1 MGLTP
6 LKGLLFLSGAVI
18 AGFGAAYLLGAFDAQ
33 TPPSAAILSSPS
45 PDTSTS
51 SAQSDGEDATAAGT
65 KEARLQEPVG
75 KDGKNAQET
84 LKSDPNVT
92 PPSFD
97 IVRVEPNGSMVIAGK
112 AEPNARVEIVNGST
126 VLGTATTGA
135 SGDFAAVLDEPLE
148 PGDYQ
153 IVLRATT
160 SDNVAATSIETAIV
174 TVPDDETGQ
183 VLALVDQPGAP
194 SRLITVPE
202 AKPPQTAETDT
213 PARDAPKPD
222 QTVQTPSDTQQQS
235 ATSNPED
242 DREATPS
249 TAEAGTEG
257 RQPAETARAEE
268 PRTSPGGNAARTSSS
283 ERESRTSPFIE
294 AVEIDGQQVFVA
306 GAAPV
311 GSTIRV
317 YVNQILLGE
326 TVTAPNG
333 RFLIEATRDLPI
345 GDYIVRADM
354 LSDDSSTVV
363 ARAAVPFT
371 RAEGEQVAAVAAPNT
386 TTDAGGDKVDTKD
399 ARLPDSGDAVPI
411 DQSGDTGQR
420 RTANA
425 DTEALEATATA
436 PKLAPVDGSV
446 IIRRGD
452 TLWHISRRVY
462 GRGIRYTT
470 LYLANQDQIEDPDR
484 IWPGQVF
491 AVPESTEEG
500 EAADMEAIEDQMV
513 DPENPG

>member
-6 LKGLLFLSGAVI
+6 LKGLLFLSGAVV
-18 AGFGAAYLLGAFDAQ
+18 AGLGAAYVMGAFE
-33 TPPSAAILSSPS
+33 TREPSPAGLSSMPS
-45 PDTSTS
+45 PEPDASSTP
-51 SAQSDGEDATAAGT
+51 AKLNEPDAGPGT
-65 KEARLQEPVG
+65 KEARLEGP
-75 KDGKNAQET
+75 DDAETDDRASET
-84 LKSDPNVT
+84 LKSAQEIE
-92 PPSFD
+92 PPTFD
-97 IVRVEPNGSMVIAGK
+97 VVRVEPNGSMVVAGK
-112 AEPNARVEIVNGST
+112 AAPNARVEIINGAT
-126 VLGTATTGA
+126 VLGTTISGP
-135 SGDFAAVLDEPLE
+135 SGDFAAVLDEPLK

-160 SDNVAATSIETAIV
+160 PENLAATSVETAIV
-174 TVPDDETGQ
+174 TVPDSETGQ

-202 AKPPQTAETDT
+202 ATA
-213 PARDAPKPD
+213 
-222 QTVQTPSDTQQQS
+222 
-235 ATSNPED
+235 PEEGKAQMEGEEKA
-242 DREATPS
+242 EATPAGQEQAVS
-249 TAEAGTEG
+249 VETPQAEPAPANA
-257 RQPAETARAEE
+257 QVMSPPAEETAPAAEQ
-268 PRTSPGGNAARTSSS
+268 PSPSASTIAQTSTPPAASPET
-283 ERESRTSPFIE
+283 PFIE
-294 AVEIDGQQVFVA
+294 AVEIDGRQVFVA
-306 GAAPV
+306 GAARP

-326 TVTAPNG
+326 TVTTPNG
-333 RFLIEATRDLPI
+333 RFLIEATRELPT

-354 LSDDSSTVV
+354 LSDDGRSVI

-371 RAEGEQVAAVAAPNT
+371 RSEGEQVAAVAAPNAGPDVRN
-386 TTDAGGDKVDTKD
+386 DASDDKD
-399 ARLPDSGDAVPI
+399 ARLPTTETPK
-411 DQSGDTGQR
+411 TGQEQK
-420 RTANA
+420 TAA
-425 DTEALEATATA
+425 AATASADPETTA

-500 EAADMEAIEDQMV
+500 EAADMDAIEDRTV
-513 DPENPG
+513 KPDSAN

>member
-6 LKGLLFLSGAVI
+6 LKGLLFLSGAVV
-18 AGFGAAYLLGAFDAQ
+18 AGLGAAYVLGAFDTQ
-33 TPPSAAILSSPS
+33 EPRPAALSSSPS
-45 PDTSTS
+45 PDTG
-51 SAQSDGEDATAAGT
+51 APAATAKQDEQGAGAAT
-65 KEARLQEPVG
+65 REARLEDAGQENASEPV
-75 KDGKNAQET
+75 KPAQEIA
-84 LKSDPNVT
+84 
-92 PPSFD
+92 PPTFD

-112 AEPNARVEIVNGST
+112 AEPNARVEIINGST
-126 VLGTATTGA
+126 VLGTATSGA
-135 SGDFAAVLDEPLE
+135 SGDFAAVLEEPLE

-160 SDNVAATSIETAIV
+160 PDNLAATSLETAIV
-174 TVPDDETGQ
+174 TVPDDEAGQ

-202 AKPPQTAETDT
+202 AKAPQESESETQAELASEPSATAPTGQEQPATAEKPQGE
-213 PARDAPKPD
+213 PAPVATEAEGEKP
-222 QTVQTPSDTQQQS
+222 
-235 ATSNPED
+235 
-242 DREATPS
+242 
-249 TAEAGTEG
+249 AEAAQTEE
-257 RQPAETARAEE
+257 QSPPATTAAE
-268 PRTSPGGNAARTSSS
+268 AAG
-283 ERESRTSPFIE
+283 SPFIE
-294 AVEIDGQQVFVA
+294 AVEIDGRQVFVA
-306 GAAPV
+306 GAARP

-326 TVTAPNG
+326 TVTTPNG
-333 RFLIEATRDLPI
+333 RFLIEATRELPI

-354 LSDDSSTVV
+354 LSDDGRTVV

-371 RAEGEQVAAVAAPNT
+371 RAEGEQVAAVAAPDSGSDVRN
-386 TTDAGGDKVDTKD
+386 DAVDGKD
-399 ARLPDSGDAVPI
+399 ARLPSA
-411 DQSGDTGQR
+411 
-420 RTANA
+420 
-425 DTEALEATATA
+425 EASQPAQEPEAAAEATSPDAKTTA

-513 DPENPG
+513 KPENAN

>member
-6 LKGLLFLSGAVI
+6 LKGLLFFSGAVV
-18 AGFGAAYLLGAFDAQ
+18 AGLGAAYVLGAFDAQ
-33 TPPSAAILSSPS
+33 EPRPAALSSSPS
-45 PDTSTS
+45 PD
-51 SAQSDGEDATAAGT
+51 AGAPAAAAKQDAGAASR
-65 KEARLQEPVG
+65 EARLEDASQAE
-75 KDGKNAQET
+75 DNSASET
-84 LKSDPNVT
+84 LKQAQEIA
-92 PPSFD
+92 PPTFD

-112 AEPNARVEIVNGST
+112 AEPNARIEIINGAT
-126 VLGTATTGA
+126 VLGTATSGA
-135 SGDFAAVLDEPLE
+135 SGDFAAVLEDPLE

-160 SDNVAATSIETAIV
+160 PDNLAATSLETAIV
-174 TVPDDETGQ
+174 TVPDDEAGQ

-202 AKPPQTAETDT
+202 AKAPQEGESETQAEVAPEPSAPAPAGQEPLATAEKPQGE
-213 PARDAPKPD
+213 PAPVA
-222 QTVQTPSDTQQQS
+222 
-235 ATSNPED
+235 N
-242 DREATPS
+242 EA
-249 TAEAGTEG
+249 EG
-257 RQPAETARAEE
+257 EQPAEAAQTEEQSPPATTAAE
-268 PRTSPGGNAARTSSS
+268 AAG
-283 ERESRTSPFIE
+283 SPFIE
-294 AVEIDGQQVFVA
+294 AVEIDGRQVFVA
-306 GAAPV
+306 GAARP

-326 TVTAPNG
+326 TVTTPNG
-333 RFLIEATRDLPI
+333 RFLIEATRELPI

-354 LSDDSSTVV
+354 LSDDGRTVV

-371 RAEGEQVAAVAAPNT
+371 RAEGEQVAAVAAPDSGSDVRN
-386 TTDAGGDKVDTKD
+386 DAVDGKD
-399 ARLPDSGDAVPI
+399 ARLPPAGASPSVQEPDA
-411 DQSGDTGQR
+411 
-420 RTANA
+420 AA
-425 DTEALEATATA
+425 EAASPGAETTA

-513 DPENPG
+513 KPENAN